1 MSLTIE
7 LGIVLLLVLFN
18 GFLAMSELAVVSS
31 RRTRLAAM
39 ADAGSRGARR
49 AMALAADQGRFLST
63 VQIGITLVG
72 VLAGAFSGAT
82 IAARFSGWLEAE
94 VPALRPYGEEL
105 ALAVVVG
112 AITYLSLIVG
122 ELVPKRMALAHP
134 ERMAALAAGPM
145 RVISALAAPFVWVL
159 DRSSHLVMRLLR
171 IEATE
176 TAMSEDEI
184 RAAITE
190 STAAGVLAPEENEMM
205 RAVMRFADRKVRT
218 IMTPRRDIDW
228 LDLNED
234 HDAITARIRATR
246 HSRYPV
252 CRGSVDDLVGV
263 VVAKDILDIVLAG
276 KDFDLS
282 TLVRPADVVPD
293 AAGALSVLERLKR
306 APVHL
311 AVVVDEYG
319 AVEGLVTTSDILAE
333 LVGGMAEH
341 GENWVPQAV
350 RRDDGSWLIDGDMDA
365 ARAGEIIGFRGLG
378 ERASYATLAGFILT
392 EFRTLPR
399 AGQAFDRKGF
409 RFEVVDMDGRRI
421 DKVLVVPPPMDE
433 ASG

>member
-1 MSLTIE
+1 MSLTFE
-7 LGIVLLLVLFN
+7 LGIIVLLVLFN

-31 RRTRLAAM
+31 RRARLAAM
-39 ADAGSRGARR
+39 AEAGSGGARR
-49 AMALAADQGRFLST
+49 AMALAENQGRFLST

-82 IAARFSGWLEAE
+82 VAGRFDRWLEAE
-94 VPALRPYGEEL
+94 VPALAPYAEEL

-122 ELVPKRMALAHP
+122 ELVPKRIALAHP

-145 RVISALAAPFVWVL
+145 RLVSAVAAPFVWVL
-159 DRSSHLVMRLLR
+159 DRSSHLILRLLR

-184 RAAITE
+184 RAAIGE

-218 IMTPRRDIDW
+218 IMTPRREIDW
-228 LDLNED
+228 LDLNEA
-234 HDAITARIRATR
+234 HDVIVSRLRATK

-252 CRGSVDDLVGV
+252 CRDAIDDLVGI
-263 VVAKDILDIVLAG
+263 VVAKDILDIVLSG
-276 KDFDLS
+276 RDFNLS
-282 TLVRPADVVPD
+282 ALVRPAEVVPD
-293 AAGALSVLERLKR
+293 SAGALSVLERLKR

-319 AVEGLVTTSDILAE
+319 AVQGVVTPSDILAE

-365 ARAGEIIGFRGLG
+365 ARAGEVIGFRGLG
-378 ERASYATLAGFILT
+378 ENASYATLAGFILT

-399 AGQAFDRKGF
+399 AGQAFDRGGF

-421 DKVLVVPPPMDE
+421 DKVLVVPPSATEDR
-433 ASG
+433 A